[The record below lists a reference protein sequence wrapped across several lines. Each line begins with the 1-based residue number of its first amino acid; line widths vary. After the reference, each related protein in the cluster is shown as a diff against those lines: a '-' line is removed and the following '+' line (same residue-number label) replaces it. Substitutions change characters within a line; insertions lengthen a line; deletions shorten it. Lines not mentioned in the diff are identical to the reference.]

1 MTDQA
6 LVDRLAQRLWDEGH
20 VVTVLLYELTLTRLL
35 LAADERRFVADAR
48 REVAQIGRLRDGSLD
63 TRARN
68 AFGDDGAAGIRADLL
83 RAVEELTSAT
93 RRTEALLATLRRE
106 LSELGDLDI
115 AQGSLEPQVQQVA
128 YEATLQA
135 LGRALPP
142 SLVAFL
148 R

>member
-20 VVTVLLYELTLTRLL
+20 VVTVLLYRLTVTRLL
-35 LAADERRFVADAR
+35 L
-48 REVAQIGRLRDGSLD
+48 
-63 TRARN
+63 
-68 AFGDDGAAGIRADLL
+68 GDDGAAGIGVDLL

-93 RRTEALLATLRRE
+93 RRTEDLLVDLRRE
-106 LSELGDLDI
+106 LSELEDLGI
-115 AQGSLEPQVQQVA
+115 AQGIGEPQVQQVA

>member
-68 AFGDDGAAGIRADLL
+68 AFCDDGAAGIRADLL